1 VGHCLIPALSRIRK
15 ETQASLGF
23 ETLYKNN
30 INSQIKKQGK
40 EGRRGGREEER
51 EERERST

>member
-1 VGHCLIPALSRIRK
+1 MGHCLIPALSRIRK

-30 INSQIKKQGK
+30 INSQIKKEGK